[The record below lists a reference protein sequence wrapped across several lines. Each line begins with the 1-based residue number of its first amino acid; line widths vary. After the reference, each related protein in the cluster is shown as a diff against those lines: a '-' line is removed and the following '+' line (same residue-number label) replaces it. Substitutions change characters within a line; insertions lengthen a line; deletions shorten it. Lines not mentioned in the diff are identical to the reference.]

1 MPGAGQTAIFAV
13 FQEMRSPVASG
24 TDRIVRVMNSR
35 AGSPSNSETR
45 AAVFSDLGG
54 RLSAIRTPREAATI
68 LVEAADALF
77 DWDACVFDLVSPDQ
91 KQAQSILR
99 MDTLDG
105 QRVEVPPD
113 AQATDMSEL
122 SKAALE
128 GPKLILRDE
137 NSERSSRSIR
147 FGDVSR
153 LSASLMFVPVRRDK
167 KVVGLLSLQSYRPSA
182 YTSEDLK
189 TLQDLADHC
198 GGALDRIRAE
208 EELRRL
214 NRELEERVKERTAQ
228 LEDLNKELEA
238 FSYSVSHDLRA
249 PLRSIRGFSEVLLER
264 YLGQLDPK
272 GQEFLRRI
280 CRSSQQ
286 MERLIEDLL
295 KLSRVG
301 RAEVVC
307 RPVNL
312 SELARGIA
320 GELQKA
326 EPERAVE
333 IKITPSLVARGD
345 ERLMRIALDNLLRNA
360 WKFTSKA
367 RQAQIEF
374 GKVNGPEPAFFVRD
388 NGAGFDMEYA
398 GRLFG
403 VFQRLHTAS
412 EFPGNGVGLATAQR
426 IMKRHGGR
434 MWADARMNEGAT
446 FYFTLP
452 EGPRG

>member
-1 MPGAGQTAIFAV
+1 MGRQ
-13 FQEMRSPVASG
+13 R
-24 TDRIVRVMNSR
+24 
-35 AGSPSNSETR
+35 NSEAR
-45 AAVFSDLGG
+45 AAVFSDLGR

-68 LVEAADALF
+68 LVKAADALF
-77 DWDACVFDLVSPDQ
+77 DWDACVFDLIAPDQ
-91 KQAQSILR
+91 KAQSVLR

-105 QRVEVPPD
+105 QRVEIPSDPN
-113 AQATDMSEL
+113 ASEL
-122 SKAALE
+122 SAIAMAALQC
-128 GPKLILRDE
+128 PKLILRP
-137 NSERSSRSIR
+137 ERGEGSAKTIR
-147 FGDVSR
+147 FGDVGR
-153 LSASLMFVPVRRDK
+153 ASASLMFAPIRRDK
-167 KVVGLLSLQSYRPSA
+167 KVVGLLSLQSYAPNA
-182 YTSEDLK
+182 YTRDDLQ

-208 EELRRL
+208 EELRHL

-228 LEDLNKELEA
+228 LEDLNRELEA

-264 YLGQLDPK
+264 HLGQLDLK

-301 RAEVVC
+301 RAEVML

-312 SELARGIA
+312 SELAG
-320 GELQKA
+320 GVVTELRKA
-326 EPERAVE
+326 EPQRGVE
-333 IKITPSLVARGD
+333 VRIRPNLQARGD
-345 ERLMRIALDNLLRNA
+345 ERLLRIALDNLLRNA
-360 WKFTSKA
+360 WKFTSKTPQP
-367 RQAQIEF
+367 RIEF
-374 GKVNGPEPAFFVRD
+374 GRVDQSEAAFFVRD
-388 NGAGFDMEYA
+388 NGAGFDMAHA

-412 EFPGNGVGLATAQR
+412 EFPGNGVGLATTNR
-426 IMKRHGGR
+426 IVKRHGGR
-434 MWADARMNEGAT
+434 MWADARVNEGAT

-452 EGPRG
+452 AARSD

>member
-1 MPGAGQTAIFAV
+1 V
-13 FQEMRSPVASG
+13 S
-24 TDRIVRVMNSR
+24 
-35 AGSPSNSETR
+35 
-45 AAVFSDLGG
+45 
-54 RLSAIRTPREAATI
+54 
-68 LVEAADALF
+68 AADALF
-77 DWDACVFDLVSPDQ
+77 DWDACVFDLISPDQ
-91 KQAQSILR
+91 QTARSVLR
-99 MDTLDG
+99 MDTVSG
-105 QRVEVPPD
+105 ERVEIPPD
-113 AQATDMSEL
+113 DRASEL
-122 SKAALE
+122 SAISMAALQ
-128 GPKLILRDE
+128 GPRLILRPD
-137 NSERSSRSIR
+137 NSEAGLNTIR
-147 FGDVSR
+147 FGDVNR
-153 LSASLMFVPVRRDK
+153 PSASLMFAPIRRDQE
-167 KVVGLLSLQSYRPSA
+167 VVGLFSLQTYKPNA
-182 YTSEDLK
+182 YTSEDLQ

-264 YLGQLDPK
+264 HLGQLDQK

-301 RAEVVC
+301 RAEVAF

-312 SELARGIA
+312 SELAG
-320 GELQKA
+320 GVVSELKKA
-326 EPERAVE
+326 EPRRDVDVR
-333 IKITPSLVARGD
+333 ITPNLAARGD
-345 ERLMRIALDNLLRNA
+345 ERLLRIALDNLLRNA

-367 RQAQIEF
+367 AQPRIEF
-374 GKVNGPEPAFFVRD
+374 GRVDEQNSVFFVRD
-388 NGAGFDMEYA
+388 NGAGFDMVHA

-403 VFQRLHTAS
+403 VFHRLHTAS
-412 EFPGNGVGLATAQR
+412 EFPGNGVGLATTNR
-426 IMKRHGGR
+426 IVKRHGGR
-434 MWADARMNEGAT
+434 MWADATLNEGAT

-452 EGPRG
+452 AGAQS